1 MRVGW
6 DVRFEDVSL
15 TRVRP
20 DGTVLELLDGVS
32 FTIPCG
38 ARVVVVGP
46 SGAGKTSLLRLIN
59 RLDEVD
65 AGTILLNDIDIHD
78 MDAPELR
85 RAVGIVFQQPHL
97 FDATVS
103 ENRSRPLELAGRP
116 PLDKVDAIAALRRLD
131 LPESILESHARD
143 LSVGQ
148 QQRVAIARALVLEPE
163 VLLLDEPTSAL
174 DERSA
179 AIILRLLV
187 ELNES
192 SGITMIMVTHTAS
205 HAHAFGGL
213 ALALR
218 DGEARLDLDVSPAIE
233 WALGPEGSGTDH
245 DA

>member
-1 MRVGW
+1 MGW
-6 DVRFEDVSL
+6 DVRFQDVCL

-20 DGTVLELLDGVS
+20 DGTAVVILDDVS
-32 FTIPCG
+32 FAIPGG

-59 RLDEVD
+59 RLDDVD
-65 AGTILLNDIDIHD
+65 SGTIRLDGADIQS
-78 MDAPELR
+78 MDAPQLR
-85 RAVGIVFQQPHL
+85 RAVGIVFQQPRL
-97 FDATVS
+97 FDATVL
-103 ENRSRPLELAGRP
+103 ENLNRPLELAGRP
-116 PLDKVDAIAALRRLD
+116 AMGAAEGVAALRRMD
-131 LPESILESHARD
+131 LPGSILESHARE

-179 AIILRLLV
+179 AIILQLLV
-187 ELNES
+187 DLNGSDEL
-192 SGITMIMVTHTAS
+192 TMIMVTHTAD
-205 HAHAFGGL
+205 HARSFGGM

-218 DGEARLDLDVSPAIE
+218 NGEVQLEADIDAALT
-233 WALGPEGSGTDH
+233 WALEADASESSH